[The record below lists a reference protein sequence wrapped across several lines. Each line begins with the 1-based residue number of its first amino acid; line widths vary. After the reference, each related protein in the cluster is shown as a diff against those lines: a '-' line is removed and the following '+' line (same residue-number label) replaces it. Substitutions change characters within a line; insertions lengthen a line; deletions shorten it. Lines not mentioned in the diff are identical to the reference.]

1 MFLANDDLRVRCR
14 IISLLNLR
22 VDENAPQLRP
32 LVIEAIRIAYAHPD
46 DTIVSSIRRSP

>member
-1 MFLANDDLRVRCR
+1 VFLANDDLRVRCR

>member
-22 VDENAPQLRP
+22 VDENSPELHP
-32 LVIEAIRIAYAHPD
+32 LIAEVIRIAHAHPD
-46 DTIVSSIRRSP
+46 DAIVSRIRAGT